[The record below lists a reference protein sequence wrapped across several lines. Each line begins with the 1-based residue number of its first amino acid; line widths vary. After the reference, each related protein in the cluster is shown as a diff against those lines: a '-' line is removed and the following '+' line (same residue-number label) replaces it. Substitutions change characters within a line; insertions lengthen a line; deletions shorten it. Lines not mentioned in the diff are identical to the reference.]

1 MSGRT
6 LYHDEREQDTE
17 MTPPDNAAT
26 RRSDLQERYSF
37 YILNPEYR
45 ENVEYQLWINDQY
58 GDEYPVVSSSTLD
71 QATFFSQDQ
80 GVGDSINL
88 TEDFF
93 DALAAVI
100 HKSLWH
106 EYDEVP
112 YEATTVWAQLEYEHR
127 PPHHETWLITVLV

>member
-1 MSGRT
+1 QHYLTLTFLYPQPKYSGMSGRT

-100 HKSLWH
+100 HNRCGTS
-106 EYDEVP
+106 
-112 YEATTVWAQLEYEHR
+112 TTKFRTRRQLCGR
-127 PPHHETWLITVLV
+127 S

>member
-100 HKSLWH
+100 HNRCGTS
-106 EYDEVP
+106 
-112 YEATTVWAQLEYEHR
+112 TTKFRTRRQLCGR
-127 PPHHETWLITVLV
+127 S